1 MDSWSFYMGDN
12 CTEQS
17 GFLSFY
23 SDNLSVGDNITI
35 SSNQASGYPDNATKV
50 FTKNSRMCALAETAE
65 QEAKLETLF
74 GGNISLTMG
83 TTYDSANGDNNTVLL
98 TVVSQAGTGIT
109 WLYTE
114 DNEVSGTYPDNFTN
128 SGATTWHSGD
138 NITR

>member
-1 MDSWSFYMGDN
+1 MGDN
-12 CTEQS
+12 CTIQS

-23 SDNLSVGDNITI
+23 SDNLTVSDNITI
-35 SSNQASGYPDNATKV
+35 ASNEASGYPDNATKV
-50 FTKNSRMCALAETAE
+50 LTKNSRMCALAETAA
-65 QEAKLETLF
+65 QETTLEALF
-74 GGNISLTMG
+74 SGNISLTLG

-128 SGATTWHSGD
+128 SGATIWHSGD

>member
-1 MDSWSFYMGDN
+1 MGDN
-12 CTEQS
+12 CTKQS

-23 SDNLSVGDNITI
+23 QDNLTVSDNITI
-35 SSNQASGYPDNATKV
+35 ANPPSGYPDNATKV
-50 FTKNSRMCALAETAE
+50 YTANSRMCVLAETAE

-83 TTYDSANGDNNTVLL
+83 TTYDSANGDNNTVLW
-98 TVVSQAGTGIT
+98 TVLDNLSNSVT
-109 WLYTE
+109 WFYTE

-128 SGATTWHSGD
+128 NGGTAWHSGD